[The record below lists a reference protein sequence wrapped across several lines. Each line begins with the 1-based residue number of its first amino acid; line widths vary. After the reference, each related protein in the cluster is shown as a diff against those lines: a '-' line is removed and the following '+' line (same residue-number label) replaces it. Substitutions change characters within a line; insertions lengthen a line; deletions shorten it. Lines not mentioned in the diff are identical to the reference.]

1 MQTILKV
8 NPQETESLAEQS
20 RGVIDVVCNVVE
32 SDCDVMNERDVVE
45 RNDAVEATQF
55 VVVLVSDWTVVA
67 AGVTDNA
74 SVGDV
79 MGTVVECAVTLT
91 LDTAGEKLADMHKD
105 LWLVNN
111 NIMVEQRYWHVGF
124 YQGKGFRK

>member
-1 MQTILKV
+1 VQTILKV

-55 VVVLVSDWTVVA
+55 VVVLVSD
-67 AGVTDNA
+67 
-74 SVGDV
+74 
-79 MGTVVECAVTLT
+79 
-91 LDTAGEKLADMHKD
+91 
-105 LWLVNN
+105 
-111 NIMVEQRYWHVGF
+111 
-124 YQGKGFRK
+124 